1 MNVTSFRYIAFLVM
15 NVQQVRATK
24 DTCKGT
30 VDMLASAQEMLLL
43 IAAFTVGWHLIGP
56 CLGKLLKLL
65 RHCKAVSCTST
76 RSTRSTR
83 SPNAQNA
90 ASSASSASSVDGA
103 ECTGTDGSQSSAPRE
118 RKDGES
124 EGQRQRQRNFPAE
137 LSVSAAASKGGLDS
151 VDSWLDAAD
160 SGNFQERALS
170 NPSTC
175 RLLRRAVQA
184 SEGPGTA
191 NQLLALARRLLNKR
205 DVHGAEKCL
214 QNVRQYA
221 PVDLRTRKL
230 FIVAC
235 ARSGN
240 MDMGTQCLQ
249 QLQSDGFDGDFA
261 IYSAIIRGF
270 CNVGKVEEALT
281 HLELMMQRKLQPDAM
296 LFDILLEGC
305 VSRNLFQKAE
315 RILIFMKD
323 LGIQFSNTT
332 LAACI
337 KLHSARGEIKRA
349 YMIFDE
355 WVQTNRLQPNSE
367 VYGALIAAALRNGRP
382 EMALSTYETADC
394 TPSTR
399 TYEQLVQ
406 CCIQLGLLDKA
417 VDLLDEALGLKD
429 ATHSRRVFI
438 HPKIIEELLVLIS
451 RRKESERLAVPLLKR
466 LESADFDLPENF
478 DRYIKPN
485 AGITPLGS
493 KRRADF
499 DRWRSFLR

>member
-15 NVQQVRATK
+15 NLQQVQATK
-24 DTCKGT
+24 DACKGT

-65 RHCKAVSCTST
+65 RHCRAVSCTRPT
-76 RSTRSTR
+76 RSTPSA
-83 SPNAQNA
+83 PNAG

-103 ECTGTDGSQSSAPRE
+103 DCTDTDSVQSSVAPRE
-118 RKDGES
+118 SKDGEG
-124 EGQRQRQRNFPAE
+124 EGQRQQRQRNFPAE

-151 VDSWLDAAD
+151 VRLNGAD
-160 SGNFQERALS
+160 GNFQECALN

-175 RLLRRAVQA
+175 RLLRQAVQA
-184 SEGPGTA
+184 SEGPGA
-191 NQLLALARRLLNKR
+191 SQLLALARRLLKKR
-205 DVHGAEKCL
+205 DIHGAEKCL
-214 QNVRQYA
+214 QNVSQYA

-281 HLELMMQRKLQPDAM
+281 YLELMLQRKLQPDAM

-315 RILIFMKD
+315 RILNFMKD

-337 KLHSARGEIKRA
+337 KLYSARGEIKRA
-349 YMIFDE
+349 YVIFDE

-406 CCIQLGLLDKA
+406 CCLQLGLLDKA
-417 VDLLDEALGLKD
+417 VELLDEALGLKD
-429 ATHSRRVFI
+429 AAPSRRAFI

-451 RRKESERLAVPLLKR
+451 RRKESERLAMPLLKR

-485 AGITPLGS
+485 ASITPLGS